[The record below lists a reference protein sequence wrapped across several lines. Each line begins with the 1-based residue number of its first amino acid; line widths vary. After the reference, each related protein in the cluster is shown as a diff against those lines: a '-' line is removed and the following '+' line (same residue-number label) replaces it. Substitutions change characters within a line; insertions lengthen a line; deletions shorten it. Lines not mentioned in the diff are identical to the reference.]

1 MLRTMHL
8 MVVLLT
14 LNRGCGKRHKPS
26 MLAIF
31 SPAMVSI
38 SLSSKEFPPRSMDAP
53 GRSFVLIRP

>member
-8 MVVLLT
+8 KVVLLT

-31 SPAMVSI
+31 STTMMSI
-38 SLSSKEFPPRSMDAP
+38 SLFGKELPPRSLFAA
-53 GRSFVLIRP
+53 GRSFALTRP